1 MKKLSILILV
11 ATFAIACNGQ
21 SRTNRLYR
29 PCPNPS
35 TPAIVEVEADIDF
48 RGLLGHDKSV
58 RNGFS
63 DIRYT
68 VTIQS
73 PAPEDKVRRCKETI
87 DRKSPVGDT
96 IAQPTKISS
105 RFVFKPS

>member
-1 MKKLSILILV
+1 MRRPAWAGWMPGCLTSGIAANAALFDVPI
-11 ATFAIACNGQ
+11 AGIAID
-21 SRTNRLYR
+21 
-29 PCPNPS
+29 
-35 TPAIVEVEADIDF
+35 IEADIDF

-73 PAPEDKVRRCKETI
+73 PAPEEKVRRCKETI

-96 IAQPTKISS
+96 IANPVNVTSK
-105 RFVFKPS
+105 FVFKPS